1 MITKIKK
8 TRGEV
13 LTRIKSI
20 QSSPNFV
27 PEEQPPKYEQIS
39 TSSNNAVGPVTYK
52 DLATALNEL
61 SFDPNQDIEEDVV
74 YSHDDVQ
81 VYFISPTG
89 EVTSTQEPQNLKISI
104 VHSM

>member
-1 MITKIKK
+1 M
-8 TRGEV
+8 
-13 LTRIKSI
+13 
-20 QSSPNFV
+20 
-27 PEEQPPKYEQIS
+27 
-39 TSSNNAVGPVTYK
+39 GPVTYK

-89 EVTSTQEPQNLKISI
+89 EVTSTQESQNLKISI